1 MRINVSGLLK
11 SAIGT
16 MRDYQLSGTINISGS
31 DSLVKG
37 EVSLVRTDRGILVK
51 AVLATEVELG
61 CGRCLS
67 RFRLPLAMKIEE
79 EYFPVV
85 DVVSGGALT
94 QPNEPGCFTLD
105 EHHDLDL
112 TEAIRQYALMAVP
125 MKPLCRED
133 CAGLCP
139 SCGQN
144 LNRGACGCVTQEI
157 DPRWAKLLERQLS
170 EDQ

>member
-16 MRDYQLSGTINISGS
+16 VRDYQVSDAVNISGRN
-31 DSLVKG
+31 SLVEGK
-37 EVSLVRTDRGILVK
+37 VSLVRTDRGILVK
-51 AVLATEVELG
+51 AVLATEVELS
-61 CGRCLS
+61 CGRCLTQ
-67 RFRLPLAMKIEE
+67 FCLPLTIRIEE

-85 DVVSGGALT
+85 DVTSGGALT
-94 QPNEPGCFTLD
+94 APNEPGCFTLD

-112 TEAIRQYALMAVP
+112 TEAIRQYALIAVP

-139 SCGQN
+139 SCGHN

-157 DPRWAKLLERQLS
+157 DPRWTKLLERQLS

>member
-16 MRDYQLSGTINISGS
+16 VRDYQVSDAVNISGRN
-31 DSLVKG
+31 SLVEGK
-37 EVSLVRTDRGILVK
+37 VSLVRTDRGILVK
-51 AVLATEVELG
+51 AVLATEVEVG
-61 CGRCLS
+61 CGRCLTQ
-67 RFRLPLAMKIEE
+67 FCLPLTMKIAE

-85 DVVSGGALT
+85 DVTSGGALAA
-94 QPNEPGCFTLD
+94 PNEPGCFTLD

-139 SCGQN
+139 SCGHN

>member
-11 SAIGT
+11 STIGT
-16 MRDYQLSGTINISGS
+16 VRDYRVSEKVNISGN
-31 DSLVKG
+31 DSLVEG
-37 EVSLVRTDRGILVK
+37 EVTLVRTDRGILVK
-51 AVLATEVELG
+51 ATLATEVELG
-61 CGRCLS
+61 CGRCLGQ
-67 RFRLPLAMKIEE
+67 FRLPLTMGIEE
-79 EYFPVV
+79 EYFPIV
-85 DVVSGGALT
+85 DVVSGGALA

-112 TEAIRQYALMAVP
+112 TEAIRQYALLVVP
-125 MKPLCRED
+125 MKPLCREE

-139 SCGQN
+139 TCGQN
-144 LNRGACGCVTQEI
+144 LNLGACGCVAQEI